1 MSLRA
6 IHVVFIV
13 ASILLAA
20 FMTFWGVAMFMT
32 ERGSAGH
39 LVFAA
44 GSLCAVVGMA
54 VYAVKFVRKT
64 REIGMR

>member
-6 IHVVFIV
+6 VHLVFIG
-13 ASILLAA
+13 ASILLAV
-20 FMTFWGVAMFMT
+20 FVTFWAVAMIDSGRGGT
-32 ERGSAGH
+32 EYVWLAGG
-39 LVFAA
+39 A
-44 GSLCAVVGMA
+44 LCAIVGMA